1 MTGITPLAPFVYL
14 AANRLKSGIRTLT
27 HMNVRS
33 NSPRTLVLVDPSSVV
48 GEGGLHVLTAHDRS
62 LTVLLSLEGRSA
74 ESLRDFAEAEDVDV
88 STAGDIYLDQLVRRL
103 KPGRD
108 DVEGISSNS
117 SDSVVSIMDAM
128 QRRNVQRVIVPA
140 SLPGLEGS
148 LLRTLFQICPVP
160 VVVAPA
166 LPLAS

>member
-1 MTGITPLAPFVYL
+1 
-14 AANRLKSGIRTLT
+14 
-27 HMNVRS
+27 MNVSS
-33 NSPRTLVLVDPSSVV
+33 NSPRTLVLVDPSSIV

-62 LTVLLSLEGRSA
+62 LTVLLSLDGDSA

-117 SDSVVSIMDAM
+117 SDSVVSIMEALG
-128 QRRNVQRVIVPA
+128 RRNVQRVIVPA
-140 SLPGLEGS
+140 SLPGLDGG

-160 VVVAPA
+160 VMIAPA